1 MIKKI
6 PEKEMSFI
14 VIVVRRGKIV
24 EIEALRE
31 VVVIIQKEKQKT
43 EEVEDQEPFRQIWQ
57 HIAL

>member
-43 EEVEDQEPFRQIWQ
+43 EEVEDKEPFRQIWQ

>member
-43 EEVEDQEPFRQIWQ
+43 EEVEDQEPFRQIRQ